1 MATYIAMPMPLMG
14 ADIRKMV
21 SKGFCGGQEWRCGR
35 SNALYHLINYFFV
48 LHLIYRIP
56 DAGKCPCIG
65 IFFLAFGERIAVGL
79 NNSCKTAETIQGQEA
94 KVRAERLHTSPT
106 SPGVHC

>member
-1 MATYIAMPMPLMG
+1 MLIQCRIMKFYPRSFDIHNSLF
-14 ADIRKMV
+14 DIRL
-21 SKGFCGGQEWRCGR
+21 SK
-35 SNALYHLINYFFV
+35 NALYHLINYFFV

-56 DAGKCPCIG
+56 DADKCPCIG

-94 KVRAERLHTSPT
+94 NVRAERLHTSPT